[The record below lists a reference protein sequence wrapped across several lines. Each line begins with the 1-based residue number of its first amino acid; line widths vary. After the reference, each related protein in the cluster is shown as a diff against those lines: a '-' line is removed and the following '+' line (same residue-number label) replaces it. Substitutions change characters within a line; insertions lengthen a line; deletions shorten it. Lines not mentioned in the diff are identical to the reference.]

1 MNLLLTS
8 GGLTNESIAAAL
20 LDLAGRSAS
29 ELSVAFVPTA
39 SNVEVGDKGW
49 LIDDLKNIQKQGF
62 NSVDIVDISALP
74 REIWQ
79 PRLEAADVFV
89 FGGGNSF
96 HLMHWINVSGL
107 GELLPELLKT
117 RVYVGISAGSMVM
130 SKDLS
135 LSQSQRLYYE
145 DLDRTE
151 EMKGLGFVD
160 FFTRPHLNS
169 PHFTKIRKE
178 YLEELAQEIPE
189 TIYALDDDSAV
200 KVIDGDIEVVS
211 EGECLVF
218 NT

>member
-1 MNLLLTS
+1 MKLLLTS